1 MKHWKKRSGIMN
13 TPPKARKFR
22 IRKIIAPAAPASAL
36 PEGDDM
42 PFAPRA
48 DDDGFG
54 DLNMTAPR
62 PDPAPLGKDAE
73 AEIAAIRAE
82 GLTARQV
89 RLARRQA
96 VKHGIEATTDFEAVM
111 LLRRKGV
118 DPFQRE
124 NILNLVE
131 SDARHSALV
140 PQSDAGWLPTTTDPK
155 VHNLPSTEV
164 NAEAQRAMAIMH
176 MQRDIV
182 RRRRQSLLMLMTRLA
197 FFVLVPT
204 LMAGWYF
211 FNIATPLYATKSEF
225 LVQQAESNNF
235 GGGGLAS
242 MFRGTQFATSQDAIT
257 VQSFLQSRDAMLR
270 LDTEEGYKAHFSQDF
285 IDPIQRLKPNAS
297 NEAAYKLYR
306 RNVKITFDP
315 TEGII
320 KMEVIAADPASSERF
335 SKALLRFAEAQVDQL
350 TQRVREDQMRGARDS
365 YDDAEA
371 KVNTAAK
378 QVQTLQEKLGV
389 LDPKVEG
396 SMVMSGVAELE
407 GALRQKQLM
416 LQQLLDNAKPNQARV
431 EGVKGDISRLRDQIA
446 ELRASLT
453 EGTAQT
459 ESLAQVTGE
468 LRIAET
474 ELQTRQLMLGQSLQQ
489 LETARIEANRQV
501 RYLTLGVSPIA
512 PDEPTYPRVFENTA
526 LAFLI
531 FAGIYLMLS
540 LTASILR
547 EQVTA

>member
-1 MKHWKKRSGIMN
+1 M
-13 TPPKARKFR
+13 
-22 IRKIIAPAAPASAL
+22 
-36 PEGDDM
+36 
-42 PFAPRA
+42 
-48 DDDGFG
+48 
-54 DLNMTAPR
+54 
-62 PDPAPLGKDAE
+62 
-73 AEIAAIRAE
+73 
-82 GLTARQV
+82 
-89 RLARRQA
+89 
-96 VKHGIEATTDFEAVM
+96 
-111 LLRRKGV
+111 
-118 DPFQRE
+118 
-124 NILNLVE
+124 
-131 SDARHSALV
+131 
-140 PQSDAGWLPTTTDPK
+140 
-155 VHNLPSTEV
+155 
-164 NAEAQRAMAIMH
+164 
-176 MQRDIV
+176 
-182 RRRRQSLLMLMTRLA
+182 
-197 FFVLVPT
+197 
-204 LMAGWYF
+204 
-211 FNIATPLYATKSEF
+211 
-225 LVQQAESNNF
+225 
-235 GGGGLAS
+235 
-242 MFRGTQFATSQDAIT
+242 
-257 VQSFLQSRDAMLR
+257 QSFLQSRDAMLR